1 MNDQSYEEYIR
12 SIVGYSG
19 NNIYT
24 QSPYENDF
32 SYNNV
37 NIPVNDNVIRQYY
50 PKIYRIVNPMIQKI
64 CMNKSTNVTED
75 IIDQMTDEIYYQIE
89 GDNEINININLNNNV
104 TGENKNNNVK
114 VENKQNRVVES
125 REDRQ
130 RRNSN
135 PLLRDLIKILIIN
148 ELLRRPNHR
157 PNPPFPY
164 PGPRPI
170 SGGRPPFRP
179 RYENFYNNDY
189 DLYEY

>member
-1 MNDQSYEEYIR
+1 MNDQSYEDYIR

-37 NIPVNDNVIRQYY
+37 NFSVNDNMIRQYY
-50 PKIYRIVNPMIQKI
+50 PKIYRIVNPIVQKI
-64 CMNKSTNVTED
+64 CANKSSNVTED
-75 IIDQMTDEIYYQIE
+75 IINQMTDEIYYQIE
-89 GDNEINININLNNNV
+89 GDNEINININLTNNV
-104 TGENKNNNVK
+104 RGDSNNVK
-114 VENKQNRVVES
+114 VENKQSRETGS

-130 RRNSN
+130 QRNQN

-148 ELLRRPNHR
+148 ELLRRPNRR

-164 PGPRPI
+164 PGSGPI
-170 SGGRPPFRP
+170 PGGRPPFRP
-179 RYENFYNNDY
+179 RYEDFYNNDY